1 METSQDRQS
10 SKLQMPITKKLRQ
23 WFVPIHRWLGLV
35 LGIFIAIMGLTGS
48 AIVFMHEFDR
58 TLNPALMHVAAQ
70 GRSQPLDAIVAPVVR
85 SHPNL
90 QVDWIK
96 LPQNGDEPVM
106 VAMKTPNGQR
116 LETYVDPH
124 TATVLGERIWERSI
138 VGLMHAIHHDLLLG
152 NVGLYAVGAIGVG
165 LLLVSCTGILLWSGW
180 RRLKSGVTVRWHVP
194 RLLNFDLHNVSGFGS
209 GVLLLVSA
217 VTGVA
222 IVALHIVLS
231 PPPAEPQSSFQP
243 LPNLQSLVATADRAM
258 PAGKISMLAFS
269 PDRQSVTIRKK
280 MPDQETGIFD
290 LSTIEIA
297 TATGKVSSAQKVTA
311 PPPLFKVILPI
322 VALHYGTFGG
332 VTTRILYVALG
343 AMPTVLLV
351 TGFLMW
357 QQRQQRRQIVNSQE

>member
-10 SKLQMPITKKLRQ
+10 SKLQMPIAKKLRQ

-48 AIVFMHEFDR
+48 AIVFMHELDR
-58 TLNPALMHVAAQ
+58 TLNPGLMQVEAQ
-70 GRSQPLDAIVAPVVR
+70 GQIQPLDAIVASVVR

-96 LPQNGDEPVM
+96 LPQKGDEPVM
-106 VAMKTPNGQR
+106 VAMKTLSGQR
-116 LETYVDPH
+116 LETYIDPH

-138 VGLMHAIHHDLLLG
+138 VGLMHTLHHDLLLG
-152 NVGLYAVGAIGVG
+152 NVGLYAVGAIGIGFV
-165 LLLVSCTGILLWSGW
+165 LVSCTGILLWSGW
-180 RRLKSGVTVRWHVP
+180 RRLKSGGTVRWHVP
-194 RLLNFDLHNVSGFGS
+194 RLLNFDLHNVSGFAS

-217 VTGVA
+217 ITGVA

-231 PPPAEPQSSFQP
+231 PPAAEPQSYIP
-243 LPNLQSLVATADRAM
+243 LPHLQSLVATADLAM
-258 PAGKISMLAFS
+258 PAGKISMLEFS

-297 TATGKVSSAQKVTA
+297 TATGKVSSAHKVTA
-311 PPPLFKVILPI
+311 APPLFKVILPI

-343 AMPTVLLV
+343 TIPTVLLV

-357 QQRQQRRQIVNSQE
+357 QQRQRRQIVNSQK